1 MKTKIQ
7 SFNNCTFVKASD
19 SQPFRYRV
27 PPGDFSYT
35 CVPLSLVRN
44 VFIEI
49 DLKMTVLFNMMFAS
63 VFLAQADLCGEPPY
77 SLHIGSR
84 ERSK

>member
-1 MKTKIQ
+1 MGAVV
-7 SFNNCTFVKASD
+7 SYSGYPLLYSSD

-27 PPGDFSYT
+27 PPGNFSYT

-63 VFLAQADLCGEPPY
+63 VFLAQADLCGEPPCL
-77 SLHIGSR
+77 LHIGSR
-84 ERSK
+84 ERLK